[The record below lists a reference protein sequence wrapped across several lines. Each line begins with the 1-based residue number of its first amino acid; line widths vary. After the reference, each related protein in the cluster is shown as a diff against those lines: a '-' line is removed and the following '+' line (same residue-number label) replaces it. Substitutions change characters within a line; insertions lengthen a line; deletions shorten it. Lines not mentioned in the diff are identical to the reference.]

1 MLRENYGEKAVDRAR
16 EPSDMMERKKK
27 RATAEKEVMGI
38 DQ

>member
-27 RATAEKEVMGI
+27 KGHGRERG
-38 DQ
+38 DGH